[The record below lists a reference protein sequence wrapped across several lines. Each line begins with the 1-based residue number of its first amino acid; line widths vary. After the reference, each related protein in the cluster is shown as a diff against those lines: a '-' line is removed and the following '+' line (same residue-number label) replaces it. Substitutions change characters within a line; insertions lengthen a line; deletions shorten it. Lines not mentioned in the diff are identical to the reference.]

1 MPVEGDS
8 VVIPQGQT
16 ILLDV
21 YLPRLYLIL
30 VRGMLI
36 FDRKVCLVLQIP
48 WASFFIIVLLTGPDC
63 QRSVLLRERRSG

>member
-36 FDRKVCLVLQIP
+36 FDRKVC
-48 WASFFIIVLLTGPDC
+48 
-63 QRSVLLRERRSG
+63 